1 MGPFC
6 PNLSKNGFPWKKRLS
21 VFKYFNYVSLR
32 KKKRSQ
38 AEGLTNTQTDT
49 NTDTDRQTQGQTD
62 RKRRFYRTIRRTGVQ
77 LFRETIESAYK
88 ASQEKNPKAFSG

>member
-1 MGPFC
+1 MDFPGKKGCRFLNSSIMYHC
-6 PNLSKNGFPWKKRLS
+6 AKN
-21 VFKYFNYVSLR
+21 
-32 KKKRSQ
+32 KRSQ

-49 NTDTDRQTQGQTD
+49 DTDTDRQTQGQTD

-77 LFRETIESAYK
+77 LFRETMESAYK

>member
-1 MGPFC
+1 MYHC
-6 PNLSKNGFPWKKRLS
+6 A
-21 VFKYFNYVSLR
+21 

-49 NTDTDRQTQGQTD
+49 DTDTDRQTQGQTD

-77 LFRETIESAYK
+77 LFRQTIESAYK
-88 ASQEKNPKAFSG
+88 ASQEKKIFVQHGRMKFNVFFSIVLGLSKIRKFF

>member
-1 MGPFC
+1 MD
-6 PNLSKNGFPWKKRLS
+6 FPGKKGCRFLNIS
-21 VFKYFNYVSLR
+21 IMYHCA

-49 NTDTDRQTQGQTD
+49 DTDTDRHKD
-62 RKRRFYRTIRRTGVQ
+62 RLIEKDDFIRRTGVQ
-77 LFRETIESAYK
+77 LFRETMESAYK

>member
-1 MGPFC
+1 MD
-6 PNLSKNGFPWKKRLS
+6 FPGKKGCRFLNIS
-21 VFKYFNYVSLR
+21 IMYHCA

-49 NTDTDRQTQGQTD
+49 DTDTDRQTQGQTD
-62 RKRRFYRTIRRTGVQ
+62 RKRRFYRTIRMTGVQ